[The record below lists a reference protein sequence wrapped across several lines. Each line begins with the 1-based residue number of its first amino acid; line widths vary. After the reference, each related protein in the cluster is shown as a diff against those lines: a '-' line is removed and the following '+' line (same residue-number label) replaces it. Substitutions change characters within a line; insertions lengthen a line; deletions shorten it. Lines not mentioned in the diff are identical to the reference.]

1 MYRSESRIKF
11 EERRQ
16 GAFFAEVK
24 RAAAAYFTAT
34 GRSRFATPCVWA
46 KGAFYAAL
54 GVAGYAA
61 ILGAF
66 GASLGALML
75 GYAVFGLTSLAL
87 AFNLAHDASHF
98 VLSRRRW
105 VNRAVHELVFALMG
119 VSGYLWQ
126 MRHVGSHHV
135 FPNVPGCDADIDDN
149 GIVRL
154 APHAAW
160 KPWHRFQHLYAPL
173 LYPLATLHTM
183 LVQDFVYLF
192 KRRLAN
198 MADIRHSPLQ
208 IAIFF
213 AGKAFHFGLVLALPL
228 MLSERSA
235 GEIAAGY
242 LLMSALVSMAFV
254 YVVIGT
260 HIADEAS
267 FPEVDAD
274 GRIAKSW
281 AQHAVEASIDWVP
294 NSRIAAFLL
303 GGFNAHVTHHL
314 FPTVSAAHY
323 PALTPIVQAA
333 ARKHGLKYTE
343 TTFPGVIRAHFR
355 MLRKMGRGP
364 EERAEP
370 KSSVQSACVAA

>member
-1 MYRSESRIKF
+1 MPCSPP
-11 EERRQ
+11 Q
-16 GAFFAEVK
+16 
-24 RAAAAYFTAT
+24 AA
-34 GRSRFATPCVWA
+34 
-46 KGAFYAAL
+46 
-54 GVAGYAA
+54 VA
-61 ILGAF
+61 
-66 GASLGALML
+66 L
-75 GYAVFGLTSLAL
+75 GYAVFGLASLAL

-105 VNRAVHELVFALMG
+105 VNRAVHEVVFALMG
-119 VSGYLWQ
+119 ISGYLWQ

-160 KPWHRFQHLYAPL
+160 RPMHRYQHIYAPF

-192 KRRLAN
+192 KHKLAN
-198 MADIRHSPLQ
+198 MVDIRHSPAE
-208 IAIFF
+208 IAIFL
-213 AGKAFHFGLVLALPL
+213 AGKLFHFGLALALPMMVSGL
-228 MLSERSA
+228 GV
-235 GEIAAGY
+235 GEIVACY
-242 LLMSALVSMAFV
+242 LLMSALVSMAFI

-267 FPEVDAD
+267 FPEVGPG

-294 NSRIAAFLL
+294 NSRFAAFLL
-303 GGFNAHVTHHL
+303 GGFNSHVTHHL

-323 PALTPIVQAA
+323 LALTPMVQAA
-333 ARKHGLKYTE
+333 AKKHGLKYTE

-355 MLRKMGRGP
+355 MLRLMGQAP
-364 EERAEP
+364 AARATP
-370 KSSVQSACVAA
+370 TLSMQPAGASV